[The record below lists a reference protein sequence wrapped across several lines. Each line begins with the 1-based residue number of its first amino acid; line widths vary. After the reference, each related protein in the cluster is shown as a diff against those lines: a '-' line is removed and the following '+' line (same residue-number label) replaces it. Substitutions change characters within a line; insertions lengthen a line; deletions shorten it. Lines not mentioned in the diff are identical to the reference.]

1 MKKHEQADSSK
12 EENID
17 KDIIQDDLKNY
28 ELGVAG
34 KLTKAFITSPLS
46 IILFFAMLGAGIMG
60 LISTPRQEDP
70 QISVPM
76 IDVFV
81 EYPGASSEEVSNIV
95 IKPLERL
102 MSDILGVKHVY
113 SVSDKGRGIITIEFD
128 VGQKMTDS
136 VTKVRDKIL
145 SNSEFMPPSVRQPL
159 IKPKEIDDV
168 SIINLTLWSKSLDDG
183 QLRALGLELL
193 QQLKK
198 VPNTNHGFVVGGR
211 KEIFHIDVFPG
222 RLAGYGI
229 SIQQISRTIS
239 GANVSSHT
247 GDIELN
253 GYKME
258 VYSGDFFKKVE
269 DIENLVV
276 AVKEGKPVYVRDVAD
291 VYYAPEE
298 ANHMVN
304 HYTGVASKNKVRAT
318 GEQAV
323 TVAIAKK
330 FGTNGVKVADDI
342 LAKVKELKGRLIPD
356 NVEVSVSRNYGK
368 SAKDKVNS
376 LIKKL
381 FIATG
386 AVTLLVWFAL
396 GIRPAIVVTLV
407 IPVVL
412 LMTIFSAWMLG
423 MTIDRVSLFALIFS
437 IGILVD
443 DAIVVTENIYR
454 RWLIDN
460 KITIGTAID
469 AVREVGNPTILA
481 TFTVV
486 AALVPM
492 AAVSGMMGPYMAPI
506 PVLGSVAMMF
516 SLFAAFAFTPYFV
529 MKFVP
534 PIDVLHKMHKKEEK
548 EGKML
553 QTFFRLVISK
563 LFSIKFYGMSF
574 LIGLVAAFFLS
585 MSMFYSTA
593 VPVKMLPLDNKSEFG
608 VSLDMPDGT
617 ALPKTASTLHKMAQ
631 ILRKMPEVVSIQT
644 YSGTAKPFDF
654 NGLVRHS
661 YLRQNASEGELQI
674 QLSEKGERHR
684 SSHEIALEARQLIA
698 QVALDAGA
706 NYAVVEMPPGP
717 PVLRPVVAEVYGPDK
732 ATRRKLASDLTEM
745 FKKSGTMTDIDNL
758 MRDEYP
764 VINFQVDTIKA
775 SRFGVSVQIIKETLA
790 MAISS
795 FNVTTIRLKNALE
808 PSYVYLKVPLSRRS
822 QLSYLTQLP
831 VPSQHGG
838 MIPISELGSFVY
850 KKQDDLIFHKDLVDV
865 EYVLGEPIGRLSA
878 PIYAMFGVDD
888 LLLDYQTVNG
898 KQLQGEYLGPPE
910 DQTVPGFEW
919 SGEWTV
925 TYETFRDMGTA
936 FAVALVVI
944 YMLVVWQ
951 FGNFIIPAVIMAPIP
966 LTLLG
971 IVPGHWLLNA
981 EFTATSMIGWIALA
995 GIIVRNSI
1003 LLVDFTV
1010 QEYAKGVPFFD
1021 AVINSCASR
1030 TRPIMITAFA
1040 LVGGSSVILSDPI
1053 FQGMAISLLFGVL
1066 VSTILTLIVIPLGT
1080 LSAGEASCRNIAV
1093 NMGLLPGEEDA
1104 DAKYNIVKNK
1114 KKPTTKVKTG
1124 YVKKWVKGLLNKKV
1138 KPKEQEV
1145 TREAVTQ
1152 ETEQKETNQETE
1164 KKVKQE
1170 VVIQET
1176 EQDGIIIAEE
1186 ILQND
1191 SKEMDSK
1198 PKKIDTN
1205 SLLKKEDKSDI

>member
-1 MKKHEQADSSK
+1 MKKHDHIDASK
-12 EENID
+12 GENIA
-17 KDIIQDDLKNY
+17 KDIVLNDVKDY
-28 ELGVAG
+28 ELGIAG
-34 KLTKAFITSPLS
+34 KLTKAFIVSPLS
-46 IILFFAMLGAGIMG
+46 IILFFAMLGAGIIG

-70 QISVPM
+70 QISVPL

-95 IKPLERL
+95 VKPLERL
-102 MSDILGVKHVY
+102 MSNILGVKHVY
-113 SVSDKGRGIITIEFD
+113 SVSDKGRGIVTVEFD
-128 VGQKMTDS
+128 VGQEMIAS
-136 VTKVRDKIL
+136 IIKVRDKML
-145 SNSEFMPPSVRQPL
+145 SNLDFMPPGARKPL
-159 IKPKEIDDV
+159 VKPKEIDDV
-168 SIINLTLWSKSLDDG
+168 PIINLTLWSKSLDDG
-183 QLRALGLELL
+183 QLRSLGLELL
-193 QQLKK
+193 QQLEK
-198 VPNTNHGFVVGGR
+198 VKDTNNGFVVGGR

-229 SIQQISRTIS
+229 SIQQISNTIGS
-239 GANVSSHT
+239 ANVSSHT

-276 AVKEGKPVYVRDVAD
+276 AVNDGKPVYVRDIAD

-298 ANHMVN
+298 AQRMVN
-304 HYTGVASKNKVRAT
+304 HYSGVASQSKTKAD

-323 TVAIAKK
+323 TIAIAKK
-330 FGTNGVKVADDI
+330 FGTNGVKIANDI
-342 LAKVKELKGRLIPD
+342 LAKVEELKGRLIPD
-356 NVEVSVSRNYGK
+356 NVKVSVSRNYGK
-368 SAKDKVNS
+368 SAKDKVNA

-396 GIRPAIVVTLV
+396 GIRPAVVVTLV

-412 LMTIFSAWMLG
+412 LMTIFSAWILG

-454 RWLIDN
+454 RWLIDD
-460 KITIGTAID
+460 KITIATAID

-481 TFTVV
+481 TFTVI

-506 PVLGSVAMMF
+506 PVLGSVAMIF
-516 SLFAAFAFTPYFV
+516 SLFAAFVFTPYFV
-529 MKFVP
+529 MKIVP
-534 PIDVLHKMHKKEEK
+534 PLNVLHKMHAKEEK
-548 EGKML
+548 EGRVL
-553 QTFFRLVISK
+553 HNFFHSTISK
-563 LFSIKFYGMSF
+563 LLNTKIFGMSF
-574 LIGLVAAFFLS
+574 LIGLVVTFFLS
-585 MSMFYSTA
+585 MSMFYTTA
-593 VPVKMLPLDNKSEFG
+593 VPVKMLPLDNKSEFS
-608 VSLDMPDGT
+608 VSLDMPDGS
-617 ALPKTASTLHKMAQ
+617 ALVETASTLHKMAQ
-631 ILRKMPEVVSIQT
+631 ILREMPEVVSIQT
-644 YSGTAKPFDF
+644 YAGTAKPFDF

-661 YLRQNASEGELQI
+661 YLRQNSSEGELQI
-674 QLSEKGERHR
+674 ELVDKDKRER
-684 SSHEIALEARQLIA
+684 SSHEIALDARVLIQ
-698 QVALDAGA
+698 QVALDVGA
-706 NYAVVEMPPGP
+706 NYAMVEMPPGP

-732 ATRRKLASDLTEM
+732 QTRRKLANDLTKM
-745 FKKSGTMTDIDNL
+745 FKDSGTMTDIDNL

-764 VINFQVDTIKA
+764 VINFQVDTAKA
-775 SRFGVSVQIIKETLA
+775 SRFGVSVQTIKETLA
-790 MAISS
+790 MAMSS

-808 PSYVYLKVPLSRRS
+808 PSRVLIKVPLSQRS

-831 VPSQHGG
+831 VPSKHGG
-838 MIPISELGSFVY
+838 MVPISELGAFVY
-850 KKQDDLIFHKDLVDV
+850 KKQDDLIFHKDLADV
-865 EYVLGEPIGRLSA
+865 EYVLGEPIGHLSA

-888 LLLDYQTVNG
+888 LLLGYQTVDG
-898 KQLQGEYLGPPE
+898 KQLQGEYLGPPK
-910 DQTVPGFEW
+910 DQTVPGFQW

-925 TYETFRDMGTA
+925 TYETFRDMGAA
-936 FAVALVVI
+936 FMVALVVI

-951 FGNFIIPAVIMAPIP
+951 FGNFIVPAVIMAPIP

-971 IVPGHWLLNA
+971 IVPGHWLLSA

-1021 AVINSCASR
+1021 AVVNSCAAR

-1066 VSTILTLIVIPLGT
+1066 ISTILTLIVIPLGT
-1080 LSAGEASCRNIAV
+1080 LSAGEQSCRNIAIS
-1093 NMGLLPGEEDA
+1093 MGLLSDNTDT
-1104 DAKYNIVKNK
+1104 DAKYNVEQETSSPDKYNAKQWIKSILDKSKKASNKVVVVINKITQNNK
-1114 KKPTTKVKTG
+1114 KAQ
-1124 YVKKWVKGLLNKKV
+1124 VKKIN
-1138 KPKEQEV
+1138 
-1145 TREAVTQ
+1145 
-1152 ETEQKETNQETE
+1152 TN
-1164 KKVKQE
+1164 
-1170 VVIQET
+1170 
-1176 EQDGIIIAEE
+1176 G
-1186 ILQND
+1186 
-1191 SKEMDSK
+1191 
-1198 PKKIDTN
+1198 
-1205 SLLKKEDKSDI
+1205 LLKKEDKGDI

>member
-1 MKKHEQADSSK
+1 MSDNKQIEEAD
-12 EENID
+12 
-17 KDIIQDDLKNY
+17 
-28 ELGVAG
+28 LG
-34 KLTKAFITSPLS
+34 FITSPLS
-46 IILFFAMLGAGIMG
+46 IIIFFAMLGAGIIG

-76 IDVFV
+76 IDLFV
-81 EYPGASSEEVSNIV
+81 EYPGASSDEVSNIV

-102 MSDILGVKHVY
+102 MSHILGVKHVY
-113 SVSDKGRGIITIEFD
+113 SVSDKGQGIITVEFD
-128 VGQKMTDS
+128 VGQEMNAS
-136 VTKVRDKIL
+136 IIKVRDKML
-145 SNSEFMPPSVRQPL
+145 ANLDFMPPGARQPL

-168 SIINLTLWSKSLDDG
+168 PIINLTLWSKSLDDG
-183 QLRALGLELL
+183 QLRSLGLELL
-193 QQLKK
+193 QQLEK
-198 VPNTNHGFVVGGR
+198 VKDTNNGFIVGGR
-211 KEIFHIDVFPG
+211 KEIFHIDAYPG
-222 RLAGYGI
+222 RLAGYGV
-229 SIQQISRTIS
+229 SIQQIAGIVGS
-239 GANVSSHT
+239 ANVSEHT
-247 GDIELN
+247 GNIELN
-253 GYKME
+253 GFKME

-269 DIENLVV
+269 DIENLVITV
-276 AVKEGKPVYVRDVAD
+276 NGGKPVYIRDVAD

-304 HYTGVASKNKVRAT
+304 YYTGRANKTMQKAT

-323 TVAIAKK
+323 TIAIAKK
-330 FGTNGVKVADDI
+330 FGTNGVEVAENI
-342 LAKVKELKGRLIPD
+342 LAKVEDLKGRLIPD
-356 NVEVSVSRNYGK
+356 NVEVSVTRNYGK
-368 SAKDKVNS
+368 SAKDKVNA
-376 LIKKL
+376 LLKKL

-396 GIRPAIVVTLV
+396 GWRPAVVVTLV

-412 LMTIFSAWMLG
+412 LMTIFAAWIFG

-506 PVLGSVAMMF
+506 PVLGSVAMMI
-516 SLFAAFAFTPYFV
+516 SLFAAFVFTPYFI

-534 PIDVLHKMHKKEEK
+534 PLGVLHKMHEKEEK
-548 EGKML
+548 ESKIL
-553 QTFFRLVISK
+553 YAFFHSTISK
-563 LFSIKFYGMSF
+563 LFHIKAYGWGF
-574 LIGLVAAFFLS
+574 LIALFVAFFMS
-585 MSMFYSTA
+585 MSMFYTTT

-608 VSLDMPDGT
+608 VVLDLPDGT
-617 ALPKTASTLHKMAQ
+617 ALADTATVLHKMAQ
-631 ILRKMPEVVSIQT
+631 VLRNMPEVVSIQS
-644 YSGTAKPFDF
+644 YAGTAKPFDF
-654 NGLVRHS
+654 NGLVRHY
-661 YLRQNASEGELQI
+661 YLRQNSSEGELQI
-674 QLSEKGERHR
+674 QLAEKADRDR
-684 SSHEIALEARQLIA
+684 SSHEIALDARQLIKQIA
-698 QVALDAGA
+698 ADAGA
-706 NYAVVEMPPGP
+706 EYAVVEMPPGP

-732 ATRRKLASDLTEM
+732 ETRRKLANDLTEL
-745 FKKSGTMTDIDNL
+745 FKESGTMTDIDNL

-764 VINFQVDTIKA
+764 VITFQVDTEKA
-775 SRFGVSVQIIKETLA
+775 SRFGVSVRTIKETLS
-790 MAISS
+790 MSMS
-795 FNVTTIRLKNALE
+795 GFNVTTIRLKNALE
-808 PSYVYLKVPLSRRS
+808 PSNVVLQIPLSKRS

-831 VPSQHGG
+831 VPSQYGG
-838 MIPISELGSFVY
+838 MIPISELGSFIY
-850 KKQDDLIFHKDLVDV
+850 KKQDDLIFHKDLADV

-888 LLLDYQTVNG
+888 LLLKYQTIDG
-898 KQLQGEYLGPPE
+898 EQLQGEYLGPPE

-919 SGEWTV
+919 AGEWTV
-925 TYETFRDMGTA
+925 TFETFRDMGTA
-936 FAVALVVI
+936 FGVALVVI

-971 IVPGHWLLNA
+971 VVPGHWLLGA

-1010 QEYAKGVPFFD
+1010 QEYAKGMPFFD

-1030 TRPIMITAFA
+1030 TRPILITAFA
-1040 LVGGSSVILSDPI
+1040 LVGGASVILTDPI

-1066 VSTILTLIVIPLGT
+1066 ISTVLTLIVIPLGT

-1093 NMGLLPGEEDA
+1093 SMGLLPGDADA
-1104 DAKYNIVKNK
+1104 DAKYNITKPEKTKKDKSSKDPKKWIKALGK
-1114 KKPTTKVKTG
+1114 KKQA
-1124 YVKKWVKGLLNKKV
+1124 
-1138 KPKEQEV
+1138 ESAE
-1145 TREAVTQ
+1145 
-1152 ETEQKETNQETE
+1152 KETSE
-1164 KKVKQE
+1164 
-1170 VVIQET
+1170 
-1176 EQDGIIIAEE
+1176 D
-1186 ILQND
+1186 
-1191 SKEMDSK
+1191 
-1198 PKKIDTN
+1198 KIDTN
-1205 SLLKKEDKSDI
+1205 GLLKKEDKNDV

>member
-1 MKKHEQADSSK
+1 MKKHDHIDVSK
-12 EENID
+12 DENID
-17 KDIIQDDLKNY
+17 KNIILEDLKDY

-46 IILFFAMLGAGIMG
+46 IILFFAMLGAGIIG

-70 QISVPM
+70 QISVPL

-95 IKPLERL
+95 VKPLERL
-102 MSDILGVKHVY
+102 MSNILGVKHVY
-113 SVSDKGRGIITIEFD
+113 SVSDKGRGIVTVEFD
-128 VGQKMTDS
+128 VGQEMTAS
-136 VTKVRDKIL
+136 IIKVRDKML
-145 SNSEFMPPSVRQPL
+145 SNLDFMPPGARKPL

-168 SIINLTLWSKSLDDG
+168 PIINLTLWSKSLDDG
-183 QLRALGLELL
+183 QLRSLGLELL
-193 QQLKK
+193 QQLEK
-198 VPNTNHGFVVGGR
+198 VKDTNNGFVVGGR
-211 KEIFHIDVFPG
+211 REIFHIDIFPG

-229 SIQQISRTIS
+229 SVQQISNTIGS
-239 GANVSSHT
+239 ANVSSHA

-276 AVKEGKPVYVRDVAD
+276 AVNDGKPVYVRDIAD

-298 ANHMVN
+298 AQRMVN
-304 HYTGVASKNKVRAT
+304 HYTGVASQSEMKAT

-323 TVAIAKK
+323 TIAIAKK
-330 FGTNGVKVADDI
+330 FGTNGVKVANDI
-342 LAKVKELKGRLIPD
+342 LTKVEELKGRLIPD

-368 SAKDKVNS
+368 SAKDKVNA

-396 GIRPAIVVTLV
+396 GVRPAIVVTLV

-412 LMTIFSAWMLG
+412 LMTIFSAWILG

-460 KITIGTAID
+460 KITIATAID

-516 SLFAAFAFTPYFV
+516 SLFAAFVFTPYFV

-534 PIDVLHKMHKKEEK
+534 PLNVLHKMHEKEER
-548 EGKML
+548 EGKVL
-553 QTFFRLVISK
+553 HKFFHSTIFK
-563 LFSIKFYGMSF
+563 LLNTKVFGMSF
-574 LIGLVAAFFLS
+574 LISLVVAFFLS
-585 MSMFYSTA
+585 MSMFYTTS

-608 VSLDMPDGT
+608 VSLDMPDGS
-617 ALPKTASTLHKMAQ
+617 ALAETASTLHKMAQ
-631 ILRKMPEVVSIQT
+631 ILRKIPEVVSIQT
-644 YSGTAKPFDF
+644 YAGTAKPFDF

-661 YLRQNASEGELQI
+661 YLRQNSSEGELQV
-674 QLSEKGERHR
+674 QLVDKDKRER
-684 SSHEIALEARQLIA
+684 SSHKIALEARQLIQ
-698 QVALDAGA
+698 QVAFDAGA

-732 ATRRKLASDLTEM
+732 QTRRKLANDLTKM
-745 FKKSGTMTDIDNL
+745 FKDSGTMTDIDNL

-764 VINFQVDTIKA
+764 VINFQVDTAKA
-775 SRFGVSVQIIKETLA
+775 SRFGVSVQTIKETLA
-790 MAISS
+790 MAMSS

-808 PSYVYLKVPLSRRS
+808 PSRVCIKVPLSKRS

-831 VPSQHGG
+831 VPSKHGG
-838 MIPISELGSFVY
+838 MVPVSELGSFVY
-850 KKQDDLIFHKDLVDV
+850 KKQDDLIFHKDLADV

-888 LLLDYQTVNG
+888 LLLDYQTVDG
-898 KQLQGEYLGPPE
+898 KQLQGKYLGPPE
-910 DQTVPGFEW
+910 DQTVPGFQW

-925 TYETFRDMGTA
+925 TYETFRDMGAA
-936 FAVALVVI
+936 FMVALVVI

-951 FGNFIIPAVIMAPIP
+951 FGNFIVPAVIMAPIP

-971 IVPGHWLLNA
+971 IVPGHWLLGA

-1021 AVINSCASR
+1021 AVVGSCASR

-1066 VSTILTLIVIPLGT
+1066 VSTVLTLIVIPLGT
-1080 LSAGEASCRNIAV
+1080 LSAGEQSCRSIAIS
-1093 NMGLLPGEEDA
+1093 MGLLA
-1104 DAKYNIVKNK
+1104 DDSDSDEKYNVQKESTSNNK
-1114 KKPTTKVKTG
+1114 DNA
-1124 YVKKWVKGLLNKKV
+1124 KKWIKGTLDKSKKV
-1138 KPKEQEV
+1138 VKEV
-1145 TREAVTQ
+1145 AVATKKVAQ
-1152 ETEQKETNQETE
+1152 DAGE
-1164 KKVKQE
+1164 KKTTQ
-1170 VVIQET
+1170 
-1176 EQDGIIIAEE
+1176 A
-1186 ILQND
+1186 
-1191 SKEMDSK
+1191 
-1198 PKKIDTN
+1198 KKIDTN
-1205 SLLKKEDKSDI
+1205 GLLKKEDKSDI

>member
-1 MKKHEQADSSK
+1 MSKHDHVDISK
-12 EENID
+12 DENID
-17 KDIIQDDLKNY
+17 KNLILDDVRDY
-28 ELGVAG
+28 ELGIAG

-46 IILFFAMLGAGIMG
+46 IILFFAMFGAGIMG

-70 QISVPM
+70 QISVPL
-76 IDVFV
+76 IDIFV
-81 EYPGASSEEVSNIV
+81 EYPGASSEEVANIMV
-95 IKPLERL
+95 KPLERM
-102 MSDILGVKHVY
+102 MSNILGVKHVY
-113 SVSDKGRGIITIEFD
+113 SASDKGKGIITVEFD
-128 VGQKMTDS
+128 VGQQMTAS
-136 VTKVRDKIL
+136 VLKVRDKML
-145 SNSEFMPPSVRQPL
+145 ANLDFMPPGARQPL

-168 SIINLTLWSKSLDDG
+168 SIINLTLWSKTVDDG

-193 QQLKK
+193 QQLEK
-198 VPNTNHGFVVGGR
+198 VQDTNAGFVVGGR
-211 KEIFHIDVFPG
+211 KEIFHVDLYPG

-229 SIQQISRTIS
+229 SVQQISNTIGS
-239 GANVSSHT
+239 ANVSAHT
-247 GDIELN
+247 GNIELN
-253 GYKME
+253 GLKME
-258 VYSGDFFKKVE
+258 VYSGDFFNKVE
-269 DIENLVV
+269 DIENLVIT
-276 AVKEGKPVYVRDVAD
+276 VKDGKPVYVRDVAD

-298 ANHMVN
+298 AHHMVN
-304 HYTGVASKNKVRAT
+304 HYSGVASKDEIQAT

-323 TVAIAKK
+323 TIAIAKK
-330 FGTNGVKVADDI
+330 FGTNGVKVANDI
-342 LAKVKELKGRLIPD
+342 LAKVEELKGRLIPD
-356 NVEVSVSRNYGK
+356 NVEVSVSRDYGK
-368 SAKDKVNS
+368 SAKDKVNA

-386 AVTLLVWFAL
+386 AVTILVWLAL

-412 LMTIFSAWMLG
+412 LMTIFSAWMLN

-460 KITIGTAID
+460 KITIATAID
-469 AVREVGNPTILA
+469 AVREVGGPTILA
-481 TFTVV
+481 TFTVI

-506 PVLGSVAMMF
+506 PILGSVAMMF
-516 SLFAAFAFTPYFV
+516 SLFAAFVFTPYFI
-529 MKFVP
+529 MKLAP
-534 PIDVLHKMHKKEEK
+534 PLDVLHKMHAKEER
-548 EGKML
+548 EGKIMHA
-553 QTFFRLVISK
+553 FFHSIINK
-563 LFSIKFYGMSF
+563 LLNNKFYGMSF
-574 LIGLVAAFFLS
+574 LVVLLAAFFLS

-608 VSLDMPDGT
+608 VSVDMPDGT
-617 ALPKTASTLHKMAQ
+617 ALSETASTLHKMAQ
-631 ILRKMPEVVSIQT
+631 ILRKIPEVVSIQS

-661 YLRQNASEGELQI
+661 YLRQNSSEGELQI
-674 QLSEKGERHR
+674 QLAEKHERSR
-684 SSHEIALEARQLIA
+684 SSHEVALAARQLIR

-732 ATRRKLASDLTEM
+732 ETRRKLASDLTKM
-745 FKKSGTMTDIDNL
+745 FKESGTMTDIDNL

-764 VINFQVDTIKA
+764 VIHFQVDTVKA
-775 SRFGVSVQIIKETLA
+775 SRFGVSVQTIKETLA
-790 MAISS
+790 MSMSS

-808 PSYVYLKVPLSRRS
+808 PSRVCLKVPLSRRS

-831 VPSQHGG
+831 VPSKHGG
-838 MIPISELGSFVY
+838 MIPISELGVFNY

-888 LLLDYQTVNG
+888 LLLDYQTVDG
-898 KQLQGEYLGPPE
+898 EQLQGEYLGPPE
-910 DQTVPGFEW
+910 DQTKPGFEW
-919 SGEWTV
+919 GGEWTV
-925 TYETFRDMGTA
+925 TYETFRDMGAA

-971 IVPGHWLLNA
+971 IVPGHWLMDA

-1010 QEYAKGVPFFD
+1010 QEYAKGKPFFD
-1021 AVINSCASR
+1021 AVIDSCASR

-1066 VSTILTLIVIPLGT
+1066 VSTVLTLIVIPLGT
-1080 LSAGEASCRNIAV
+1080 LSAGEDACRNIAI
-1093 NMGLLPGEEDA
+1093 NMGLLPGDSDS
-1104 DAKYNIVKNK
+1104 DAKYNIEKHPVSNNNNTGNSNNDSQVNAKEWVQTILDKGKIKANDQ
-1114 KKPTTKVKTG
+1114 TNRDNETKVS
-1124 YVKKWVKGLLNKKV
+1124 KKMDDDSEIKS
-1138 KPKEQEV
+1138 
-1145 TREAVTQ
+1145 
-1152 ETEQKETNQETE
+1152 ETEVKTE
-1164 KKVKQE
+1164 PE
-1170 VVIQET
+1170 VDAT
-1176 EQDGIIIAEE
+1176 P
-1186 ILQND
+1186 
-1191 SKEMDSK
+1191 K

-1205 SLLKKEDKSDI
+1205 GFLKKEDKEDV

>member
-1 MKKHEQADSSK
+1 MSKHEHIDLSK
-12 EENID
+12 DKNINQ
-17 KDIIQDDLKNY
+17 KVIKEAIKEY
-28 ELGVAG
+28 ELGIAG

-46 IILFFAMLGAGIMG
+46 IIIFFAMLGAGIIG

-70 QISVPM
+70 QISVPL
-76 IDVFV
+76 IDLFV

-95 IKPLERL
+95 VKPLERL
-102 MSDILGVKHVY
+102 MSQILGVKHVY
-113 SVSDKGRGIITIEFD
+113 SVSDKGQGIITVEFD
-128 VGQKMTDS
+128 VGQDMNAS
-136 VTKVRDKIL
+136 IIKVRDKML
-145 SNSEFMPPSVRQPL
+145 ANLDFMPPGARQPL

-168 SIINLTLWSKSLDDG
+168 PIINLTLWSKSLDDG
-183 QLRALGLELL
+183 QLRSLGLELI
-193 QQLKK
+193 QQLEK
-198 VPNTNHGFVVGGR
+198 VKDTNNGFIVGGR
-211 KEIFHIDVFPG
+211 KEIFHIDAYPG
-222 RLAGYGI
+222 RLAGYGV
-229 SIQQISRTIS
+229 SIQQIAGTV
-239 GANVSSHT
+239 GNANVREHT
-247 GDIELN
+247 GNIELN

-258 VYSGDFFKKVE
+258 VYSGDFFTKVE

-276 AVKEGKPVYVRDVAD
+276 AINDGKPIYIRDVAD

-298 ANHMVN
+298 TEHMVSY
-304 HYTGVASKNKVRAT
+304 YTGKANKTNQKAT

-323 TVAIAKK
+323 TIAIAKK
-330 FGTNGVKVADDI
+330 FGSNGVAVAENI
-342 LAKVKELKGRLIPD
+342 LAKVEELKGRLIPD
-356 NVEVSVSRNYGK
+356 NVEIAVTRNYGK
-368 SAKDKVNS
+368 SAKDKVNA

-396 GIRPAIVVTLV
+396 GVRPAIVVTLV

-412 LMTIFSAWMLG
+412 LMTIFSAWILG

-516 SLFAAFAFTPYFV
+516 SLFAAFVFTPYFI

-534 PIDVLHKMHKKEEK
+534 PLNVLHKMHEKEEREAK
-548 EGKML
+548 IMYSFYHS
-553 QTFFRLVISK
+553 TISK
-563 LFSIKFYGMSF
+563 LFNKAAYGWSF
-574 LIGLVAAFFLS
+574 LLGLVVVFFLA
-585 MSMFYSTA
+585 MSMFYTTA

-608 VSLDMPDGT
+608 IVLDMPDGT
-617 ALPKTASTLHKMAQ
+617 SLADTASTLHLMAQ
-631 ILRKMPEVVSIQT
+631 TLRNVPEVIDIQS

-661 YLRQNASEGELQI
+661 YLRQSSSVGELQV
-674 QLSEKGERHR
+674 QLAEKADRSR
-684 SSHEIALEARQLIA
+684 SSHEIALEARGLLKTIA
-698 QVALDAGA
+698 EDAGA
-706 NYAVVEMPPGP
+706 DYAVVEMPPGP

-732 ATRRKLASDLTEM
+732 DTRRKLANDLTEL
-745 FKKSGTMTDIDNL
+745 FVESGTMADVDNL

-764 VINFQVDTIKA
+764 VIDFQVDTAKA
-775 SRFGVSVQIIKETLA
+775 SRFGVSVMTIKETLA
-790 MAISS
+790 MAMSS
-795 FNVTTIRLKNALE
+795 FNVGAIRLKNALE
-808 PSYVYLKVPLSRRS
+808 PSRICLQVPLTKRS

-831 VPSQHGG
+831 VPSQHGS
-838 MIPISELGSFVY
+838 MIPISELGSFSY
-850 KKQDDLIFHKDLVDV
+850 KKEDDLIYHKDLADV

-878 PIYAMFGVDD
+878 PIYAMFAVDD
-888 LLLDYQTVNG
+888 LLLRYQTLDG
-898 KQLQGEYLGPPE
+898 TQLQGEYLGPPKN
-910 DQTVPGFEW
+910 QNIPGFEW
-919 SGEWTV
+919 GGEWTV
-925 TYETFRDMGTA
+925 TFETFRDMGTA
-936 FAVALVVI
+936 FGVALVVI

-951 FGNFIIPAVIMAPIP
+951 FGNFIIPAIIMAPIP

-971 IVPGHWLLNA
+971 IVPGHWLLGA

-1010 QEYAKGVPFFD
+1010 QEYAKGIPFFD
-1021 AVINSCASR
+1021 AVISSCASR

-1066 VSTILTLIVIPLGT
+1066 VSTVLTLIVIPLGT
-1080 LSAGEASCRNIAV
+1080 LSAGEESCRNIAV
-1093 NMGLLPGEEDA
+1093 NMGLLPGDA
-1104 DAKYNIVKNK
+1104 DADEKYNI
-1114 KKPTTKVKTG
+1114 TK
-1124 YVKKWVKGLLNKKV
+1124 
-1138 KPKEQEV
+1138 E
-1145 TREAVTQ
+1145 
-1152 ETEQKETNQETE
+1152 
-1164 KKVKQE
+1164 
-1170 VVIQET
+1170 
-1176 EQDGIIIAEE
+1176 
-1186 ILQND
+1186 
-1191 SKEMDSK
+1191 SK
-1198 PKKIDTN
+1198 PKKEGSEKSSPKDWIKAAIRKKDQSKDTEQQDNDGKIDTN
-1205 SLLKKEDKSDI
+1205 GLLKKEDKNDV